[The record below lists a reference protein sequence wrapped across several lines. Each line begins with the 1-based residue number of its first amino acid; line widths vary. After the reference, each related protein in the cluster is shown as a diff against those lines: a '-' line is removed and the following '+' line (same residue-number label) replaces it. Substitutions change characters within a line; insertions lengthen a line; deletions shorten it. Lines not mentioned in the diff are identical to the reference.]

1 MQYSEMRE
9 YPKVPGYYSDVY
21 RAQIPPSREN
31 WGGISGKSLTTYI
44 YVTHAVFCLNFRWK
58 QLFSKQ
64 RLQYQHQNLTWNSQH
79 WTPTTTTRYTFQNF
93 KFIFPAL
100 IIPLLPL
107 EPTIKQ
113 LPPEHIVNYKSEKE
127 NPPHIQEKMAQDLK
141 HSKEHM
147 ATTKTENETK
157 KIKPKKP
164 EHYPAVAAYKM
175 ADGYEPQ
182 DGVAE
187 TPSGAI
193 LSLTL
198 GLIITCV
205 MAVLI
210 GCRLRIVRRRMR
222 KCGKSYAHD
231 ADYLV
236 NGMYL

>member
-1 MQYSEMRE
+1 
-9 YPKVPGYYSDVY
+9 
-21 RAQIPPSREN
+21 
-31 WGGISGKSLTTYI
+31 
-44 YVTHAVFCLNFRWK
+44 
-58 QLFSKQ
+58 
-64 RLQYQHQNLTWNSQH
+64 
-79 WTPTTTTRYTFQNF
+79 
-93 KFIFPAL
+93 
-100 IIPLLPL
+100 
-107 EPTIKQ
+107 
-113 LPPEHIVNYKSEKE
+113 
-127 NPPHIQEKMAQDLK
+127 MAQDLK

-147 ATTKTENETK
+147 SNNETK
-157 KIKPKKP
+157 KTKP
-164 EHYPAVAAYKM
+164 EKHDHPTHHEKTEQYPAVAAFKM
-175 ADGYEPQ
+175 VDGYEPQ

-210 GCRLRIVRRRMR
+210 GCRLRVVRRKMR

>member
-1 MQYSEMRE
+1 
-9 YPKVPGYYSDVY
+9 
-21 RAQIPPSREN
+21 
-31 WGGISGKSLTTYI
+31 
-44 YVTHAVFCLNFRWK
+44 
-58 QLFSKQ
+58 
-64 RLQYQHQNLTWNSQH
+64 
-79 WTPTTTTRYTFQNF
+79 
-93 KFIFPAL
+93 
-100 IIPLLPL
+100 
-107 EPTIKQ
+107 
-113 LPPEHIVNYKSEKE
+113 
-127 NPPHIQEKMAQDLK
+127 MAQDLK

-147 ATTKTENETK
+147 ENAESETK
-157 KIKPKKP
+157 KPKSEKHAGIHHEKP

-175 ADGYEPQ
+175 VDNYEPQ

-210 GCRLRIVRRRMR
+210 GCRLRVVRRRMR